1 MKDLGKTPR
10 TVDQA
15 RDRIDSGQT
24 GEKVDWPDPAASPL
38 GTDAEAGGHPPTEE
52 ELAIENTNADQAT
65 PRRFALGAV
74 LAYAAIACI
83 LLVVVTSI
91 ALNF

>member
-1 MKDLGKTPR
+1 MKDPGKAPR
-10 TVDQA
+10 NVDQA
-15 RDRIDSGQT
+15 LDRIDRGQT

-38 GTDAEAGGHPPTEE
+38 GTDAEAGGHPVTGQ
-52 ELAIENTNADQAT
+52 ELAIDTTNADQAT

-74 LAYAAIACI
+74 VAYAAIACI

-91 ALNF
+91 ALSF